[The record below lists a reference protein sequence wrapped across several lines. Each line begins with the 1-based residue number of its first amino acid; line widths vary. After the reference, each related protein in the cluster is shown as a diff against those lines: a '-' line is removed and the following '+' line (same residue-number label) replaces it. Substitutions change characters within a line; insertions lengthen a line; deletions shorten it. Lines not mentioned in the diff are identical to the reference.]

1 MNLMRFPN
9 MWLLPTIFSAEK
21 TLLNCR
27 LIANEAYE
35 QYEMTHMT
43 DNPFAVPLIPLA
55 GLPPFLT
62 DTRYYHFDA
71 DVPLSLN
78 EFCQKYYD
86 EIRESALPD
95 REKLRVKPAYIL
107 PNTFDFLRHIERV
120 CPGADVRA
128 GVKFQVKYGHQN
140 VLFFRCA
147 ESGENLVR
155 KIEKAFQSYRDIQ
168 TMMDIEWPTIYRDHQ
183 RSAQYI
189 MRNVIPEAA
198 RVERV
203 AYERPQR
210 FDDNLYPGSLIDW
223 RKLLKPK
230 EAPTGAISEG
240 HSPGKD
246 PNDYELT
253 GKSVSAD
260 EIDDLINRITQD
272 IEESD

>member
-1 MNLMRFPN
+1 MNLMGFPN

-21 TLLNCR
+21 TLLNFR

-35 QYEMTHMT
+35 QYEMTHIT
-43 DNPFAVPLIPLA
+43 DNPFAAPLIPLA

-71 DVPLSLN
+71 DVPLSFQ
-78 EFCQKYYD
+78 EFCQKFYD

-140 VLFFRCA
+140 VLFFRGA
-147 ESGENLVR
+147 KSGENLVR
-155 KIEKAFQSYRDIQ
+155 KIEKAFQSYRQQDV
-168 TMMDIEWPTIYRDHQ
+168 WVPTGSRISIDRIFANDTEEQ
-183 RSAQYI
+183 NLADFFTNLLRRW
-189 MRNVIPEAA
+189 RN
-198 RVERV
+198 
-203 AYERPQR
+203 
-210 FDDNLYPGSLIDW
+210 L
-223 RKLLKPK
+223 PK
-230 EAPTGAISEG
+230 SSKATTGAISEG

-246 PNDYELT
+246 PNDYKLN
-253 GKSVSAD
+253 GNSVSAD
-260 EIDDLINRITQD
+260 EIDDLIDRITQET
-272 IEESD
+272 EESDLI